1 MERKTSLDMFGILS
15 LTGFAVL
22 LGVNQVAIKL
32 GNGGFQPVFMAG
44 IRSLGALV
52 VLLIWMRLRGVEF
65 RIRPGTVPSGIL
77 LGVLFAIEFSCIF
90 FALDLTTVARTSIL
104 FYTMPVW
111 LGFAGHFLLEGER
124 LSPMKL
130 AGQVLAVLG
139 VAIAVLDRGGP
150 GDASLLGDAL
160 ALLAAM
166 CWAGIALLARGA
178 PVSKTR
184 PEMQL
189 FWQLA
194 ISAPLL
200 LILSLWF
207 GPFIRDFEIYHLGL
221 LIFQI
226 VCIASLGFLFWFW
239 LLSIYPA
246 SSVASFSFLTPILGV
261 ILGWALLREELGA
274 SILISLTLVCIGL
287 ILINRPAKDRPR

>member
-1 MERKTSLDMFGILS
+1 MERKTSLDTFGILS

-44 IRSLGALV
+44 IRSLGALL
-52 VLLIWMRLRGVEF
+52 VLLLWMRLRGVEF

-130 AGQVLAVLG
+130 AGQGLAVLG

-239 LLSIYPA
+239 LLSVYPA

-261 ILGWALLREELGA
+261 ILGWALLREDLGA
-274 SILISLTLVCIGL
+274 SIIISLTLVCLGL

>member
-44 IRSLGALV
+44 IRSLGALC
-52 VLLIWMRLRGVEF
+52 VLLLWMRLRGVEF

-130 AGQVLAVLG
+130 AGQGLAVLG

-150 GDASLLGDAL
+150 GEASLLGDAL

-261 ILGWALLREELGA
+261 ILGWVLLREELGA
-274 SILISLTLVCIGL
+274 SIIISLTLVCLGL
-287 ILINRPAKDRPR
+287 ILINRPAQDRPR

>member
-44 IRSLGALV
+44 IRSLGALC
-52 VLLIWMRLRGVEF
+52 VLLLWMRLRGVEF

-130 AGQVLAVLG
+130 AGQGLAVLG

-150 GDASLLGDAL
+150 GEASLLGDAL

-274 SILISLTLVCIGL
+274 SIIMSLTLVCLGL

>member
-1 MERKTSLDMFGILS
+1 MERKTSLDTFGILS

-44 IRSLGALV
+44 IRSLGALL
-52 VLLIWMRLRGVEF
+52 VLLLWMRLRGVEF

-130 AGQVLAVLG
+130 AGQGLAVLG

-261 ILGWALLREELGA
+261 ILGWALLREDLGA
-274 SILISLTLVCIGL
+274 SIIISLTLVCLGL

>member
-44 IRSLGALV
+44 IRSLGALC
-52 VLLIWMRLRGVEF
+52 VLLLWMRLRGVEF

-150 GDASLLGDAL
+150 GEASLLGDAL

-221 LIFQI
+221 LVFQI

-274 SILISLTLVCIGL
+274 SIIMSLTLVCLGL

>member
-1 MERKTSLDMFGILS
+1 MARKTSLDMFGILS

-44 IRSLGALV
+44 IRSLGALL
-52 VLLIWMRLRGVEF
+52 VLLLWMRLRGVEF

-130 AGQVLAVLG
+130 AGQGLAVLG

-166 CWAGIALLARGA
+166 CWAGIALLAHGA

-207 GPFIRDFEIYHLGL
+207 GPFIRDFQIYHLGL

-239 LLSIYPA
+239 LLSVYPA

-261 ILGWALLREELGA
+261 ILGWALLREDLGA
-274 SILISLTLVCIGL
+274 SIIISLTLVCLGL

>member
-44 IRSLGALV
+44 IRSLGALC
-52 VLLIWMRLRGVEF
+52 VLLLWMRLRGVEF

-124 LSPMKL
+124 LSRMKL
-130 AGQVLAVLG
+130 AGQGLAVLG

-150 GDASLLGDAL
+150 GEASLLGDAL

-239 LLSIYPA
+239 LLSVYPA

-274 SILISLTLVCIGL
+274 SIIISLTLVCLGL

>member
-44 IRSLGALV
+44 IRSLGALC
-52 VLLIWMRLRGVEF
+52 VLLLWMRLRGVEF

-130 AGQVLAVLG
+130 AGQGLAVLG

-150 GDASLLGDAL
+150 GEASLLGDAL

-274 SILISLTLVCIGL
+274 SIIISLTLVCLGL

>member
-1 MERKTSLDMFGILS
+1 MERKTSLDTFGILS

-44 IRSLGALV
+44 IRSLGALL
-52 VLLIWMRLRGVEF
+52 VLLLWMRLRGVEF

-130 AGQVLAVLG
+130 AGQGLAVLG

-150 GDASLLGDAL
+150 SDASLLGDAL

-239 LLSIYPA
+239 LLSVYPA

-261 ILGWALLREELGA
+261 ILGWALLREDLGA
-274 SILISLTLVCIGL
+274 SIIISLTLVCLGL

>member
-44 IRSLGALV
+44 IRSLGALL
-52 VLLIWMRLRGVEF
+52 VLLLWMRLRGVEF

-130 AGQVLAVLG
+130 AGQGLAVLG

-239 LLSIYPA
+239 LLSVYPA

-261 ILGWALLREELGA
+261 ILGWALLREDLGA
-274 SILISLTLVCIGL
+274 SIIISLTLVCLGL

>member
-1 MERKTSLDMFGILS
+1 MERKGSIDLFGILS

-32 GNGGFQPVFMAG
+32 GNTGMQPVFMAG
-44 IRSLGALV
+44 VRSLGALL
-52 VLLIWMRLRGVEF
+52 VLMLWMRLRGVEF
-65 RIRPGTVPSGIL
+65 RIRPGTVPSGVL
-77 LGVLFAIEFSCIF
+77 LGLLFAIEFCCLF
-90 FALDLTTVARTSIL
+90 FALDLTTVSRTSIL

-124 LSPMKL
+124 LSPLKL
-130 AGQVLAVLG
+130 AGQGLAVLG
-139 VAIAVLDRGGP
+139 VVIAVLDRGESGE
-150 GDASLLGDAL
+150 ATLLGDAL
-160 ALLAAM
+160 ALSAAI
-166 CWAGIALLARGA
+166 CWAGIALLARVA

-194 ISAPLL
+194 ISTPILL
-200 LILSLWF
+200 LMSLWF
-207 GPFIRDFEIYHLGL
+207 GPFIRDFQPYHLGL
-221 LIFQI
+221 LLFQI
-226 VCIASLGFLFWFW
+226 VCIASMGFLFWFW

-261 ILGWALLREELGA
+261 LLGWALLGEALRPG
-274 SILISLTLVCIGL
+274 IVISLALVCAGL
-287 ILINRPAKDRPR
+287 VLINRPRRDRPR

>member
-44 IRSLGALV
+44 IRSLGALL
-52 VLLIWMRLRGVEF
+52 VLLLWMRLRGVEF

-124 LSPMKL
+124 LTPMKL
-130 AGQVLAVLG
+130 AGQGLAVLG

-207 GPFIRDFEIYHLGL
+207 GPFIRDFQIYHLGL

-239 LLSIYPA
+239 LLSVYPA

-261 ILGWALLREELGA
+261 ILGWALLREDLGA
-274 SILISLTLVCIGL
+274 SIIISLTLVCLGL